1 MTPAPAMLKLPE
13 VVRRTGLSR
22 STIYVRMND
31 GQFPQQVK
39 LGVRAAAWLESEVS
53 DYITSCV
60 AAHRQQPSKTAS
72 ATRTAA

>member
-13 VVRRTGLSR
+13 VIRRTGLSR
-22 STIYVRMND
+22 STIYVRMNE

-60 AAHRQQPSKTAS
+60 ATHRQQPSKTVS
-72 ATRTAA
+72 ATRKTA